1 MLQTTY
7 QTSTLHCRIHIILNI
22 SPYDILR
29 SLDNTRALMQ
39 KRTLSLSMRENR
51 NTTHDRLDWICID
64 DALLDAGYEE
74 CGLATNEVVV
84 KVDEES
90 EQ

>member
-1 MLQTTY
+1 
-7 QTSTLHCRIHIILNI
+7 
-22 SPYDILR
+22 
-29 SLDNTRALMQ
+29 
-39 KRTLSLSMRENR
+39 MRENR